1 MDMKKIIKAVAV
13 SAPVIAAA
21 VGVFDLA
28 ISKYQ
33 ESKGDYSR
41 EFSEIENEIKS
52 VIGKVRE
59 ENEQKI

>member
-1 MDMKKIIKAVAV
+1 MNIKRIIKTVAV
-13 SAPVIAAA
+13 SAPFIAAA

-41 EFSEIENEIKS
+41 EFLEIENELNS